1 MSAETA
7 RLFVALELPSHTRE
21 ALAEWARGR
30 VGGIEAARPVAS
42 DALHVT
48 LCFLGQRPVADVP
61 GIGDACRVVTR
72 LAAPHLRLGE
82 GLLLPPR
89 RPRVLAVGLS
99 DLEGDRLARVQ
110 ATVAGA
116 LIEAGYFA
124 AEHRPFLA
132 HVTVA
137 RVAGRLPRSLDLSPP
152 DPAPFTGDRVTLF
165 RSRLGSG
172 PARYEPLA
180 TAVLAG

>member
-1 MSAETA
+1 
-7 RLFVALELPSHTRE
+7 
-21 ALAEWARGR
+21 
-30 VGGIEAARPVAS
+30 
-42 DALHVT
+42 
-48 LCFLGQRPVADVP
+48 
-61 GIGDACRVVTR
+61 
-72 LAAPHLRLGE
+72 
-82 GLLLPPR
+82 
-89 RPRVLAVGLS
+89 VGLS
-99 DLEGDRLARVQ
+99 ELEGDRLARVQ

-116 LIEAGYFA
+116 LIEGGYFA

-137 RVAGRLPRSLDLSPP
+137 RVTARLPRSLDLSPP

-180 TAVLAG
+180 TVVLGN